1 MDPAYNANGQVPG
14 AVQYDQNGVP
24 IQDPNA
30 VQQVDPNNYQY
41 QQYQDPNAYQQYVD
55 PNAAQQYVDPNAVQ
69 QYVDPNAAQ
78 QYVDPTQA
86 AAPMEAA
93 PVKEK
98 GKSFLY
104 YLFAFITVG
113 FSYLGKYGTDAFN
126 PNAMVE
132 NVTTN
137 PDGTVV
143 LSKTAKRVELQ
154 KEKIRNSPKYIELK
168 KRLQEQLVQEGVTK
182 LDEPVVFEYLVMD
195 SKARVFKGRFNGCS
209 KNDINAFLVNEGY
222 EVFSIETSDRINFL
236 YGSGK
241 FLSIKLN
248 NKDLI
253 FWLTQLS
260 TYIKAGIPLIEAV
273 RILANQ
279 MSKGKNDSKSQ
290 VFHAIVYELSMGTV
304 FSDALAKQGRVFP
317 PLLINML
324 KAAEATGNLE
334 ETLDEMAA
342 YYTEINET
350 KQQMKSAMTYPL
362 LVLVF
367 AFGITG
373 FILVYIVPQF
383 QGIYESAG
391 LQLTGLTVMLLNLAD
406 FLKKYLLLLFGIII
420 IIIISFIVVYKKVQP
435 FRKAVQFIL
444 MKMPVVG
451 NVVIYNELTIF
462 TKTFASLLR
471 NNVFITECIDI
482 LSKITQN
489 EIFKDTMYDTI
500 GNIARG
506 EKISASFAEK
516 WYIPDIAYYMIR
528 TGESTGDLANMMQKV
543 SDYYGK
549 LHKSM
554 IESMKS
560 IIEPIMI
567 VVVAVLVGG
576 ILVAVIMPMFQLYE
590 KISV

>member
-1 MDPAYNANGQVPG
+1 MDPAYNNVQGVPT
-14 AVQYDQNGVP
+14 VDQNGVP

-30 VQQVDPNNYQY
+30 QY
-41 QQYQDPNAYQQYVD
+41 QQYQQYQQTDPNAYQMPAQMATNNTVD
-55 PNAAQQYVDPNAVQ
+55 QNVYQEQAV
-69 QYVDPNAAQ
+69 
-78 QYVDPTQA
+78 
-86 AAPMEAA
+86 AAPALA
-93 PVKEK
+93 PQEEPKKK

-104 YLFAFITVG
+104 YLFEFIIVG
-113 FSYLGKYGTDAFN
+113 FSYLSKYGTDAFN
-126 PNAMVE
+126 PNAMIE
-132 NVTTN
+132 NVNTTA
-137 PDGTVV
+137 DGRMIR
-143 LSKTAKRVELQ
+143 SKSAERIEAQ
-154 KEKIRNSPKYIELK
+154 KNKIRNSPKYIALK
-168 KRLQEQLVQEGVTK
+168 QKLQEQLVQEGVTK
-182 LDEPVVFEYLVMD
+182 LDEPVIFEYVVMD
-195 SKARVFKGRFNGCS
+195 EKAHILKGHFNGCS
-209 KNDINAFLVNEGY
+209 KNDINAFLVNEGF

-236 YGSGK
+236 YGNGK

-304 FSDALAKQGRVFP
+304 FSESLAKQGKVFP

-350 KQQMKSAMTYPL
+350 KQQMKSAMTYP
-362 LVLVF
+362 VLVVLF

-373 FILVYIVPQF
+373 FILIYIVPKF
-383 QGIYESAG
+383 QQIYESAG
-391 LQLTGLTVMLLNLAD
+391 LQLSGLTVFLLNLAE
-406 FLKKYLLLLFGIII
+406 FMKKYLLLVIGIIFVVIIVFI
-420 IIIISFIVVYKKVQP
+420 IIYKNVQP
-435 FRKAVQFIL
+435 FRKAVQFVM
-444 MKMPVVG
+444 MKMPVIG
-451 NVVIYNELTIF
+451 NVIIYNELTIF

-471 NNVFITECIDI
+471 NNVFITECIEI

-506 EKISASFAEK
+506 EKISASFDGK

-543 SDYYGK
+543 SDYYGQ

-560 IIEPIMI
+560 LVEPIMI
-567 VVVAVLVGG
+567 VVIAVMVGG
-576 ILVAVIMPMFQLYE
+576 ILIAVIMPMFQLYE